1 MLKKTALLL
10 TLFILSIS
18 AQAQSPASYAREFA
32 KGSGDNVILRSQN
45 GRYTLIYQG
54 DGNLCLYK
62 GTTAI
67 WNTMTNGK
75 SSTKCSFQ
83 TDGNLVVYN
92 GSTPVWNTMTN
103 GKGGSYISLQDDGNL
118 CIYTKDNIAIWTT
131 MTNGK

>member
-1 MLKKTALLL
+1 
-10 TLFILSIS
+10 
-18 AQAQSPASYAREFA
+18 
-32 KGSGDNVILRSQN
+32 
-45 GRYTLIYQG
+45 
-54 DGNLCLYK
+54 
-62 GTTAI
+62 
-67 WNTMTNGK
+67 MTNGK